1 MTPSEMLEISDRN
14 LAEFYRMT
22 TRNAGGEIYEWN
34 GLVLYAAR
42 PASASPTV
50 NGALRLNPTM
60 PPREALFRAG
70 VFFGQR
76 RRGYTF
82 TVRAGDRQ
90 LENEVIRAGLT
101 LSRDEPILALTEP
114 PGPAPAPDRLAV
126 KPVADPASLLDFR
139 AVAVAGLADGDPERE
154 AVKAIFPRPDS
165 LSGPDRAGLVGYVGG
180 TAAACAMM
188 TVNHGAALIRWV
200 STLPAYRRQ
209 GLGSALALAAIQ
221 TGFDRGARL
230 AVLESPSTGLTLFR
244 RLGFAEIGR
253 YREYAAP
260 APPPPSQ

>member
-1 MTPSEMLEISDRN
+1 MTPPEMLEISDRG

-42 PASASPTV
+42 LASASPTV
-50 NGALRLNPTM
+50 NGALRLNPAL

-70 VFFGQR
+70 MFFGQR

-82 TVRAGDRQ
+82 TVRAGDRS
-90 LENEVIRAGLT
+90 LENEAIRAGLT

-114 PGPAPAPDRLAV
+114 PGPAPTPDGLAV
-126 KPVADPASLLDFR
+126 KQVTDPASLLDFR
-139 AVAVAGLADGDPERE
+139 AAAVAGLADDDPERE
-154 AVKAIFPRPDS
+154 AVKAVFPRPDS
-165 LSGPDRAGLVGYVGG
+165 LAGPDRAGLVGYVDGK
-180 TAAACAMM
+180 AAACAMA
-188 TVNHGAALIRWV
+188 TVNYGAALIRWV
-200 STLPAYRRQ
+200 STHPAYRRR
-209 GLGSALALAAIQ
+209 GFGSALALAAIQ

-253 YREYAAP
+253 YREYAGP
-260 APPPPSQ
+260 APPPG